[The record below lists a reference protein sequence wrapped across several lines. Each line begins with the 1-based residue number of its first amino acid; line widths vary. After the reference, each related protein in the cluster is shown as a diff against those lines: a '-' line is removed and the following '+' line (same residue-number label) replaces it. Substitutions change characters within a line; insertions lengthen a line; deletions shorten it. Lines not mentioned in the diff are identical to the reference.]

1 MVGIPFAVI
10 GVFSWIVIAGLTK
23 ILVAEQIGQMV
34 FTAMDRE
41 DSMPL
46 TLLSGLVIVLIAINI
61 PEIGGVI
68 NFILTILGAGLLV
81 QLFFEHVS
89 DLSEADRY

>member
-1 MVGIPFAVI
+1 MKKVCNKGSSRARHRPRLADQPADYLHHH
-10 GVFSWIVIAGLTK
+10 GCHDGRYTL
-23 ILVAEQIGQMV
+23 GG
-34 FTAMDRE
+34 DR
-41 DSMPL
+41 
-46 TLLSGLVIVLIAINI
+46 
-61 PEIGGVI
+61 GVI